1 MKDSELKIGYS
12 RRVVTS
18 RVAYLAQ
25 SLNNDKVNV
34 RVKYLILV
42 MWTKSVLV
50 YTSIKL
56 HPHRTCTSWNA
67 RLKNYSRILDKTIK
81 IFEKVKIRNEK
92 FEFIRI
98 TMFSLH
104 KIRKIP
110 VLESQAD
117 SDLFWPTEDMSK
129 LIYFG
134 HVTEWRTLSET
145 TRGQSQCGFKNG

>member
-12 RRVVTS
+12 RHVVTS
-18 RVAYLAQ
+18 KVAYLAQ

-56 HPHRTCTSWNA
+56 HPHRSCTSWNG
-67 RLKNYSRILDKTIK
+67 RLKNYPRILDKTIN
-81 IFEKVKIRNEK
+81 IFETIKNDK
-92 FEFIRI
+92 FELIRI
-98 TMFSLH
+98 TMYSLH
-104 KIRKIP
+104 KIRKIFG
-110 VLESQAD
+110 LGSQAD
-117 SDLFWPTEDMSK
+117 SDLFWPTENRFK

>member
-12 RRVVTS
+12 RHVVTS
-18 RVAYLAQ
+18 IVAYLAQ

-34 RVKYLILV
+34 RVKYLMV

-50 YTSIKL
+50 YMSIKL
-56 HPHRTCTSWNA
+56 HPRRSCTSWNP
-67 RLKNYSRILDKTIK
+67 RLKNYPRILDKTIK

-98 TMFSLH
+98 TMYSLH

-110 VLESQAD
+110 VLGSQAD
-117 SDLFWPTEDMSK
+117 SDHFWATKNRSK

-145 TRGQSQCGFKNG
+145 TRGQSQCGFKNV